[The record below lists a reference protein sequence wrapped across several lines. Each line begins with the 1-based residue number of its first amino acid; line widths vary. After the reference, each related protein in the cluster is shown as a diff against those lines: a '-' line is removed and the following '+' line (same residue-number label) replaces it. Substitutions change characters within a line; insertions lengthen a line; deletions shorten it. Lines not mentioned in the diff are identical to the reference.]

1 MAAYCFSMYTR
12 SPMPRRMEEY
22 RSRVLAAVK
31 HYGGRYLAVG
41 GRCRWWKA
49 PGPVL
54 PVLIEFLNLER
65 AKAWYGSDQ
74 YKELK
79 ELRLSATKAD
89 AVFIESGPNEF
100 DGHDVPKTGGANLV
114 PDANFYDRN
123 ADWRHASLA

>member
-1 MAAYCFSMYTR
+1 M
-12 SPMPRRMEEY
+12 
-22 RSRVLAAVK
+22 
-31 HYGGRYLAVG
+31 
-41 GRCRWWKA
+41 
-49 PGPVL
+49 

-100 DGHDVPKTGGANLV
+100 DGSSLTFASAGDLLT
-114 PDANFYDRN
+114 
-123 ADWRHASLA
+123 SLAVNKWRIAACNFSKW